1 MAGVKPLVKAAVVAG
16 GYVAAFAIASAVVA
30 VRIATTSGPD
40 AQASSG
46 MYAFGD
52 ALLFAA
58 VFGACALVPTGAAL
72 FFLRPNR
79 AFWMALC
86 AAALAIAA
94 TALAAFIAHVL
105 AKAAGT
111 SSMLYA
117 WSSLAGLRILVAPLF
132 ALAFFLS
139 GLFAPNRASR
149 ITLFGVTVIEAGV
162 FAYAALVWFHPG
174 H

>member
-1 MAGVKPLVKAAVVAG
+1 MRAPVKIALVAA
-16 GYVAAFAIASAVVA
+16 GYVGAFLVASAVVA
-30 VRIATTSGPD
+30 VYVAATSGPD
-40 AQASSG
+40 RQTYG
-46 MYAFGD
+46 VMYDFGD
-52 ALLFAA
+52 SLLFLGVFAAAA
-58 VFGACALVPTGAAL
+58 VLPTGAAL
-72 FFLRPNR
+72 FFLRPIR
-79 AFWMALC
+79 MFWAVLS

-94 TALAAFIAHVL
+94 TAFAAFIAHVL
-105 AKAAGT
+105 ARAAGA

-149 ITLFGVTVIEAGV
+149 ITLFGVTVIEVGV
-162 FAYAALVWFHPG
+162 FAYAALVWFRPG

>member
-1 MAGVKPLVKAAVVAG
+1 VRAPVKIGLVAA
-16 GYVAAFAIASAVVA
+16 GYVGAFLVASAVVA
-30 VRIATTSGPD
+30 VYVAATSGPD
-40 AQASSG
+40 RQTYG
-46 MYAFGD
+46 VMYDFGD
-52 ALLFAA
+52 SLLFLGVFAA
-58 VFGACALVPTGAAL
+58 VGVLPTGAAL

-79 AFWMALC
+79 MFWAALS

-94 TALAAFIAHVL
+94 TALAAFIAHVM
-105 AKAAGT
+105 ARAAGT

-139 GLFAPNRASR
+139 GLLAPNRASR

-174 H
+174 R